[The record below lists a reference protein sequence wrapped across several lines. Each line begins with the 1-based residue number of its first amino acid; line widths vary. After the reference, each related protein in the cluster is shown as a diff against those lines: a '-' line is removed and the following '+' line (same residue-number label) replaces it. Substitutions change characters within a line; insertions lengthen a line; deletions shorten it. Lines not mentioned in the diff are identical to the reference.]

1 MNPRRA
7 SDRCGLHD
15 QSLQREEGADAEAS
29 EHVTLDPS
37 GVLRTLVLQDP
48 GHADVTLTVRG
59 TAPAALRCRGE
70 RWTATHVRLHRPM
83 ARNGYQYV
91 RST

>member
-1 MNPRRA
+1 M
-7 SDRCGLHD
+7 
-15 QSLQREEGADAEAS
+15 
-29 EHVTLDPS
+29 
-37 GVLRTLVLQDP
+37 LRTLVLQDP

-59 TAPAALRCRGE
+59 TAPGALRYRGE

>member
-59 TAPAALRCRGE
+59 TAPGALRYRGE